1 MPNKYTRW
9 YADLMNSSYFSTAP
23 WCAIFVAWVAQ
34 QSGVRAKVGTDA
46 YTPTWA
52 EFYANKGQWHS
63 APKVGAIV
71 FFDWGGS
78 KNRANIDHAA
88 IVEKVFSDGTIQ
100 TIEGNSSGRVQQV
113 HRTSSIVGY
122 GYWA

>member
-1 MPNKYTRW
+1 MKGDT
-9 YADLMNSSYFSTAP
+9 YFTTAP

-34 QSGVRAKVGTDA
+34 QAGLRAKVGTDA

-52 EFYANKGQWHS
+52 AWYASKGRWHTT
-63 APKVGAIV
+63 PKVGAIV

-78 KNRANIDHAA
+78 KSRVNIDHAA
-88 IVEKVFSDGTIQ
+88 IVEKVNGDGSIE
-100 TIEGNSSGRVQQV
+100 TIEGNSSGRVQRV
-113 HRTSSIVGY
+113 HRSSSIVGY